1 MLTLRDYQLDAVN
14 NLRNSYAEGHKA
26 PLFVLPTGG
35 GKTVVFSYIT
45 SNTSARGK
53 RALILVHRVELIR
66 QTSAALEKNGVRH
79 GMINPKFTPDPLA
92 PIQVASVQTF
102 VRRISKLR
110 LDYDLIVI
118 DEAHHATA
126 GTWRTIIEAIP
137 TAWILGVTA
146 TPIRGDGNG
155 LGVEAGGIFDDL
167 VIGPQVNDLIS
178 RGYLVKPIIYAPTEK
193 LDLSG
198 IKMRMGD
205 YDAHELAE
213 KMDKPSITGNAV
225 EHYRRLADGLPAVAF
240 CVSVSHAQHVADQFK
255 AAGYRAA
262 FVDGKMED
270 NERKRILS
278 GLGSGSIQVVT
289 SCDLIS
295 EGTDIPAIG
304 VAILLRP
311 TQSTGLYIQQVGR
324 ALRPCAGKDR
334 AIILDHVGN
343 VLRHGLPDEARDWT
357 LDGLPRSKK
366 NKKKPDELP
375 LNVVQC
381 KQCYAVHEKAPVCPQ
396 CGYVYEL
403 KVNGLKE
410 IEGELKEITEQ
421 QALLLRRKKRQE
433 VGKAK
438 TIDELKKIEYER
450 GYKPGWA
457 HHVWRERG
465 KKTQVS
471 SKFEL

>member
-1 MLTLRDYQLDAVN
+1 MLSLRDYQLEAVN
-14 NLRNSYAEGHKA
+14 NLRNSYAAGNRA

-35 GKTVVFSYIT
+35 GKTVVFSYIA
-45 SNTSARGK
+45 SNASARGK
-53 RALILVHRVELIR
+53 RALILVHRIELIR
-66 QTSAALEKNGVRH
+66 QTSAALAKNGVWH

-92 PIQVASVQTF
+92 PVQIASVQTLA
-102 VRRISKLR
+102 RRLNKLR

-126 GTWRTIIEAIP
+126 GTWRTIIEAMP
-137 TAWILGVTA
+137 KAWILGVTA

-167 VIGPQVNDLIS
+167 VEGPQVSQLIAG
-178 RGYLVKPIIYAPTEK
+178 GYLVKPVIYAPTEQ

-198 IKMRMGD
+198 IRMRMGD

-213 KMDKPSITGNAV
+213 RMDKPSITGNAV

-240 CVSVSHAQHVADQFK
+240 CVSVKHAQHVAEQFK

-262 FVDGKMED
+262 FVDGQAED
-270 NERKRILS
+270 DERKRILN
-278 GLGSGSIQVVT
+278 GLGNGSIQIVT

-343 VLRHGLPDEARDWT
+343 VLRHGLPDDVREWS
-357 LDGLPRSKK
+357 LDGLSRR
-366 NKKKPDELP
+366 KKKKKDDELP
-375 LNVVQC
+375 PLRILQC
-381 KQCYAVHEKAPVCPQ
+381 KQCYAVHEPAPVCPH

-403 KVNGLKE
+403 KASAPREV
-410 IEGELKEITEQ
+410 EGELKELTEQ
-421 QALLLRRKKRQE
+421 QAAMIRKQKRQE

-438 TIDELKKIEYER
+438 SLEALQKIEQER

-457 HHVWRERG
+457 WHVWRERE
-465 KKTQVS
+465 KKLQAAS
-471 SKFEL
+471 